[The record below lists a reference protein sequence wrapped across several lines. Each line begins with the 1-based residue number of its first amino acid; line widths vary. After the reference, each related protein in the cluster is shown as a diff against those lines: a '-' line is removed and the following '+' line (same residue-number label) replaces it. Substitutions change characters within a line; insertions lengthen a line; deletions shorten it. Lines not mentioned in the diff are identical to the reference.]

1 MNKIEYQAR
10 KAIYDEVI
18 KDAGPDHQLM
28 KCIEEMS
35 ELTKEICKS
44 FIPGG
49 TTLDKI
55 ADECAD
61 VLITLEQ
68 LRIIFDMND
77 AVSAHMDT
85 KIEQL
90 HQRLL
95 ENRL

>member
-1 MNKIEYQAR
+1 MNKIEYEAR
-10 KAIYDEVI
+10 KEIYDEVI
-18 KDAGPDHQLM
+18 REAGPDHQLM

-49 TTLDKI
+49 TSIDKI

-68 LRIIFDMND
+68 LRIIFDMNE
-77 AVSAHMDT
+77 AVCDHMDA
-85 KIEQL
+85 KVEQL
-90 HQRLL
+90 YKRLL